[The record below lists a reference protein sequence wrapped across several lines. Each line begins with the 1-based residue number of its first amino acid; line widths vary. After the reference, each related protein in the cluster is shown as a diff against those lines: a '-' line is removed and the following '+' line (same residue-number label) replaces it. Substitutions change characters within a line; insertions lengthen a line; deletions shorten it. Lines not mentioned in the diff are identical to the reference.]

1 MSHFSE
7 HLIME
12 GFGYSFGLAVADLTG
27 DGSLDITAADAD
39 GRALYWFQ
47 NDGQGHFI
55 RHHIQR
61 DHPKERLERHA
72 IGDINGNGHLD
83 VVCVENLTG
92 DLYWLENNGTPQD
105 GQLWTLHEITVGGL
119 AFAYDV
125 DLADFNGNGYL
136 DVAASGWKG
145 NEIAIFENP
154 GVNGLWTKHPLDD
167 KMAEARTI
175 RVADFT
181 DNGRPDILATGAD
194 VPLVAWY
201 ENPGQ
206 LGAPWPKYIIDAD
219 TPRPSHGHPI
229 DLTGNGQFDVVMAC
243 GQNSAGGHV
252 VWYENPG
259 DPRGPWTRHTICVS
273 LPNAFEAFAAD
284 IDGDGQIEV
293 IVAVWGPEGGIY
305 LFHQDGDPRSL
316 WHKQPVRENW
326 VRANQVLVADL
337 TGDGRLDILAQAER
351 GSNEL
356 RWWRNEGVL

>member
-1 MSHFSE
+1 
-7 HLIME
+7 
-12 GFGYSFGLAVADLTG
+12 
-27 DGSLDITAADAD
+27 
-39 GRALYWFQ
+39 
-47 NDGQGHFI
+47 
-55 RHHIQR
+55 
-61 DHPKERLERHA
+61 
-72 IGDINGNGHLD
+72 
-83 VVCVENLTG
+83 
-92 DLYWLENNGTPQD
+92 
-105 GQLWTLHEITVGGL
+105 
-119 AFAYDV
+119 
-125 DLADFNGNGYL
+125 
-136 DVAASGWKG
+136 
-145 NEIAIFENP
+145 
-154 GVNGLWTKHPLDD
+154 VNGLWTKHPLDD

-206 LGAPWPKYIIDAD
+206 PGAPWPKYIIDAD

-252 VWYENPG
+252 VWYEHPG
-259 DPRGPWTRHTICVS
+259 DPRGPWTRHTICAS

-293 IVAVWGPEGGIY
+293 VVAVWGPEGGIY
-305 LFHQDGDPRSL
+305 LFHHDGDPRSL

-356 RWWRNEGVL
+356 RWWRNEGGL